1 MSPLNSPRRVN
12 SPEKI
17 DSLPKPSI
25 QTQIRNISKISNF
38 NKGATLEPNKNK
50 LKSQIKVAI

>member
-38 NKGATLEPNKNK
+38 NKGATFEPNKNK

>member
-17 DSLPKPSI
+17 DSLPKPST
-25 QTQIRNISKISNF
+25 QTQSRNISKISNF